1 MLRWI
6 IRSSVNFRLL
16 IVCVALVAMFVGVT
30 NLRKM
35 PFDILPE
42 FSEPYVEVQTEALGL
57 SAVEVEQL
65 ITVPLE
71 ADLLNG
77 VAWLKTIRSK
87 SIPGLSSI
95 VLEFDNGTDVLLA
108 RQMVQERLT
117 QAAGLPNVS
126 KPPVM
131 MQPLSSANRVMQIGL
146 TAKDVS
152 PIDMSVLTRWTIRPR
167 LMGVPGVANVSI
179 FGLRNRQLHV
189 QVDPRHLKEKGVTL
203 NQVIKTAGDAL
214 WVSPLTFLEASTP
227 GTGGWVDTPNQRL
240 GIRHLMP
247 ITKPDQLASVALSGM
262 PLTLKDV
269 ATVVEDHQP
278 LIGDAVINDGPGLMI
293 VVEKFP
299 WANTLDVTKGVEKA
313 LESLKPGLAGIEVN
327 SNLFRP
333 ASFVENAQ
341 ANLSWALPTGGVLAV
356 LAFFAFFFNWRIAL
370 ISTVA
375 VVSSVLAA
383 ALVLFFAGFTLNMM
397 VLAGLAVAIGVIIDD
412 AIVDSEYIM
421 RRLRQRSAED
431 GGKSAVRT
439 IVEAS
444 LEMRRVILF
453 ATFIVL
459 LAVAPVYFIEGL
471 SGSFLKPLAGAYALA
486 VVASMLVALTV
497 TPALSVML
505 LAKRPLGETKSPLAE
520 MLRGIAL
527 AIARPFAN
535 TPAAA
540 YAAVAVLLVAGAAAW
555 PQLGQQSLI
564 PSFRENDLLIEWEG
578 PPGTSR
584 QAMNRI
590 VSKATAELRAIPG
603 VGNVSAHVGRAILSD
618 EIVDVNSSELWV
630 NIDSSADYDET
641 IAKVKEVVDH
651 YPGLRRD
658 VMTYLKERTRE
669 AVTGEDEEIV
679 VRIYGQDIAVLRE
692 KAAEVQAAL
701 AGVDGVVDP
710 KIEQQI
716 EEPSLEIKPNLA
728 KARQYGLKPG
738 NVRRAAATLL
748 SGIDVGLLFEDNKVF
763 DVVVWGK
770 PEIRDSLTSINE
782 LLLDTPSGEYVE
794 LQDVADVKIVP
805 VPTVVEREGVARR
818 IDITANAKGR
828 DIGSIALDIDQRVKQ
843 ISFPLEYHA
852 EVLGEYAERQAAE
865 RRTMAFGIAAAIG
878 IFLLLQAAFGSW
890 RLAAVTFVALP
901 AALVGGILAAYTASG
916 IISLGSLA
924 GLLAVFAIA
933 ARNIVVLIR
942 HFQNLENEEGL
953 EHGLDLVLRGVKDR
967 SVSILMT
974 AVITALAVLPLVL
987 SGTIAGHEILHPMA
1001 VVILGGLV
1009 TSTLVSLVVIPALYL
1024 RFGAGSKPELSLAEM
1039 ETEAN

>member
-16 IVCVALVAMFVGVT
+16 IVSLAMIAMFVGVT
-30 NLRKM
+30 NLRNM

-131 MQPLSSANRVMQIGL
+131 LQPLSSANRVMQIGL
-146 TAKDVS
+146 TAKDVT

-189 QVDPRHLKEKGVTL
+189 QVDPKQLRDKGVTL

-247 ITKPDQLASVALSGM
+247 ITKPEQLAGVAVSGM
-262 PLTLKDV
+262 PLVLKDV

-313 LESLKPGLAGIEVN
+313 LEALKPGLTGIEVN
-327 SNLFRP
+327 SSLFRP
-333 ASFVENAQ
+333 ASFVENVQ
-341 ANLSWALPTGGVLAV
+341 ANLSWALPLGGALAI
-356 LAFFAFFFNWRIAL
+356 LALFAFFFNWRVAV
-370 ISTVA
+370 ISSVA

-383 ALVLFFAGFTLNMM
+383 ALVLYFYGITLNMM
-397 VLAGLAVAIGVIIDD
+397 VLAGLAVAIGVVIDD

-421 RRLRQRSAED
+421 RRLRQKPED
-431 GGKSAVRT
+431 KSATRT
-439 IVEAS
+439 IIEAS
-444 LEMRRVILF
+444 IGMRRLMLF

-459 LAVAPVYFIEGL
+459 LSVAPIYFIEGL
-471 SGSFLKPLAGAYALA
+471 SGSFLKPLGGAYALA
-486 VVASMLVALTV
+486 VVVSMLVALTV

-505 LAKRPLGETKSPLAE
+505 LGDKGISGSKSPLAE
-520 MLRGIAL
+520 MLRGAAM
-527 AIARPFAN
+527 AITRPFAK

-618 EIVDVNSSELWV
+618 EVVDVNSSELWV
-630 NIDSSADYDET
+630 NIDKTADYDET
-641 IAKVKEVVDH
+641 VAKVREVVDH

-658 VMTYLKERTRE
+658 IMTYLKERTRE

-692 KAAEVQAAL
+692 KAIEVQSAL
-701 AGVDGVVDP
+701 AGIDGIVDP

-728 KARQYGLKPG
+728 KARAYGLKPG

-763 DVVVWGK
+763 DVVVWGA
-770 PEIRDSLTSINE
+770 PEIRNSLTSINE
-782 LLLDTPSGEYVE
+782 LLLDTPNGQYVE

-805 VPTVVEREGVARR
+805 IPTVVEREGVARR
-818 IDITANAKGR
+818 IDITANAQGR
-828 DIGSIALDIDQRVKQ
+828 ALGSIALDVDQRIKQ
-843 ISFPLEYHA
+843 IAFPLEYHA

-865 RRTMAFGIAAAIG
+865 RRTMAFGLAAAIG

-890 RLAAVTFVALP
+890 RLAVVTFVALP

-933 ARNIVVLIR
+933 ARNILVLIR

-967 SVSILMT
+967 SVPILMT
-974 AVITALAVLPLVL
+974 ALVTALAVLPLVV

-1009 TSTLVSLVVIPALYL
+1009 TSTLVSLVIIPALYL
-1024 RFGAGSKPELSLAEM
+1024 RFGAGSKPEMSLAEM
-1039 ETEAN
+1039 ETEAS